1 MRFMIVLIAAVVAAL
16 AVTELTMQPSAAD
29 RAALLVIFGAIA
41 AATGL
46 ASWLL
51 PRVTHRFRT
60 LRHTVLLVSMA
71 AVTVVAV
78 AVAVSAQLMF
88 LSSHDLRLVVVAVGL
103 GVVLGALL
111 AATISRPLAEDLERL
126 AGTARRVGK
135 GDLSAHAGLDRPDE
149 VGTVAVAMD
158 GMIDALRA
166 AEKERDQ
173 VESARKA
180 FLAAVGHDLRTP
192 LTSMQAAIE
201 ALQDGVTEDPERYLR
216 SMLADLD
223 LLSGLVEDLFLLA
236 QIEAGRLELHSEPV
250 DLSDLADEAVE
261 AMTPVAR
268 RRGVEIE
275 IKADQHITVSAG
287 ERELG
292 RVIRNL
298 LDNAI
303 RHAPASSQVLVEV
316 GHGGQMATVRIVDQ
330 GPGFPAGVD
339 VFESFTKGDPARTR
353 SHGGAGLGMSIAKGL
368 VEAHGGS
375 IAIEPGPGGRVAF
388 HLPVLS
394 GGTL

>member
-1 MRFMIVLIAAVVAAL
+1 MRFMIVLVAAVVAAL

-41 AATGL
+41 GATGL
-46 ASWLL
+46 AGWLL

-71 AVTVVAV
+71 AVAVVAV

-126 AGTARRVGK
+126 AGTARRVGE
-135 GDLSAHAGLDRPDE
+135 GDLSARAGLDRPDE

-158 GMIDALRA
+158 GMIDALRV
-166 AEKERDQ
+166 AETERDQ

-268 RRGVEIE
+268 RRGVGIE
-275 IKADQHITVSAG
+275 IKADQHITVLAG

-330 GPGFPAGVD
+330 GPGFSDDVD
-339 VFESFTKGDPARTR
+339 VFESFTKGDAARTR

-375 IAIEPGPGGRVAF
+375 IAVEPGPGGRVAF
-388 HLPVLS
+388 RLPAIS
-394 GGTL
+394 

>member
-1 MRFMIVLIAAVVAAL
+1 MRFIIVLVAVVVAAL

-29 RAALLVIFGAIA
+29 RTALLVIFGSIA

-51 PRVTHRFRT
+51 PRATNRFRT

-71 AVTVVAV
+71 AVAVVAV

-111 AATISRPLAEDLERL
+111 AATISRPLAADLEQL
-126 AGTARRVGK
+126 AGTARKVGQ
-135 GDLSAHAGLDRPDE
+135 GDLSAWAGLDRPDE

-158 GMIDALRA
+158 GMIEALRA
-166 AEKERDQ
+166 AERERDQ
-173 VESARKA
+173 VEDARRA
-180 FLAAVGHDLRTP
+180 FLAAIGHDLRTP
-192 LTSMQAAIE
+192 LTSLKATIE
-201 ALQDGVTEDPERYLR
+201 ALQDGVAEEPERYLR

-236 QIEAGRLELHSEPV
+236 QIEAGKLDLHAEPV

-268 RRGVEIE
+268 QRGVEIE
-275 IKADQHITVSAG
+275 IMTDHHITVLGS

-303 RHAPASSQVLVEV
+303 RYAPPSSRVQVEV
-316 GHGGQMATVRIVDQ
+316 GNGPREATVRIVDE
-330 GPGFPAGVD
+330 GPGFPDNVD
-339 VFESFTKGDPARTR
+339 VFESFAKGDAARTR
-353 SHGGAGLGMSIAKGL
+353 THGGAGLGMAIAKGL

-388 HLPVLS
+388 RLPAIP
-394 GGTL
+394 